1 MQHALAQ
8 EEEKEL
14 WRLLDAHGRGSV
26 NLDTFKARY
35 RAWPKS
41 THAGVGRGGRD
52 TGGGGGAGN
61 AKAAGAFVKD
71 QAWRRCARCTSCL
84 TPLTSVS
91 LSASHSPP
99 SLFSHSIFLLYE
111 QPECI
116 VRTLRT
122 YNLKASC
129 QHARAHMHTHNCMS
143 KMETGSYQPKTSI
156 SSTSVPRRIRAGSV
170 ASDHGPLS
178 SATLRCTSRV
188 QISR

>member
-1 MQHALAQ
+1 MKAALEGRRCPLEQEMQ
-8 EEEKEL
+8 
-14 WRLLDAHGRGSV
+14 RLQ
-26 NLDTFKARY
+26 ARLSKT
-35 RAWPKS
+35 RL
-41 THAGVGRGGRD
+41 
-52 TGGGGGAGN
+52 GAG
-61 AKAAGAFVKD
+61 G
-71 QAWRRCARCTSCL
+71 ARCTSCL

-99 SLFSHSIFLLYE
+99 SLFSHSLFLLYE

>member
-1 MQHALAQ
+1 MQ
-8 EEEKEL
+8 
-14 WRLLDAHGRGSV
+14 RLQ
-26 NLDTFKARY
+26 ARLSKT
-35 RAWPKS
+35 RL
-41 THAGVGRGGRD
+41 
-52 TGGGGGAGN
+52 GAG
-61 AKAAGAFVKD
+61 G
-71 QAWRRCARCTSCL
+71 ARCTSCL

-99 SLFSHSIFLLYE
+99 SLFSHSLFLLYE

-129 QHARAHMHTHNCMS
+129 QHARAHMHTHNCMR